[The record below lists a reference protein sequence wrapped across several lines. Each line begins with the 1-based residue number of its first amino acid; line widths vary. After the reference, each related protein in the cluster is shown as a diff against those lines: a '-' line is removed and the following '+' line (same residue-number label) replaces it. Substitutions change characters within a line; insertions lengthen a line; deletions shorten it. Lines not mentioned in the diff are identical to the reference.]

1 MFELIVGRDVVE
13 RRVRERV
20 ETAAAHRS
28 VADTDQEMEP
38 WLFRARSAIVSRF
51 RAARPTAPASIAAR
65 SFRGEA
71 ASPNC
76 R

>member
-1 MFELIVGRDVVE
+1 MFELIVGRDVVQ
-13 RRVRERV
+13 RLVRERV

-28 VADTDQEMEP
+28 VADTDRDREP
-38 WLFRARSAIVSRF
+38 WLFRAASAIVSRS
-51 RAARPTAPASIAAR
+51 RAARPSARASLAAR

-71 ASPNC
+71 ASPDC